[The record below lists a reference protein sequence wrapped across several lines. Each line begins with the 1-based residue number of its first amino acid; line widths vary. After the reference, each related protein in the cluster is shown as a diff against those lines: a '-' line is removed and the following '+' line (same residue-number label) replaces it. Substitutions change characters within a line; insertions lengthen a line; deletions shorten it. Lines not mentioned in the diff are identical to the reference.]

1 MRKSAFL
8 LIISIMSF
16 ALIGI
21 IVVQIFWIRSS
32 VQIREKQFTRE
43 VYASMETVAK
53 NIQNKELK
61 YYIKKFSGLAKE
73 RKLATEADISKIIYQ
88 QIDTTRNEKFT
99 YARTILEQRYKVP
112 TDFLNQDSLT
122 LKRTFSKKDVLISRH
137 YINDDDIQALSPEE
151 HTIRFSELTALD
163 KEYYR
168 DILYE
173 EIKRTPIKDRISS
186 NELDELLSIQFKN
199 RGVET
204 PFKFAIYDNDM
215 LTSVKSGYFKV
226 EKGESYH
233 TTLFA
238 DDNGNG
244 NYQLYI
250 NFPNKENYI
259 LSGISKNLILSI
271 VFIITIIGVFGMT
284 LYQLNKQKKIAA
296 IKTDFINNMTH
307 EFKTPIATINLALDA
322 IKNPKIIDDKD
333 KIMSYVKM
341 IREENKRMH
350 AQVETVLRI
359 SKLEKNQL
367 DVSKEVIDIHDI
379 LEEAISHL
387 QLLIENK
394 GGTLQKKFEA
404 IQTEFIGN
412 SFHVTNIFVN
422 LLDNAIKYSD
432 KAANI
437 IVHTENSGAVI
448 LIHITDQGIGMNKNA
463 LKHIF
468 DKFYR
473 EETGNIHNVK
483 GHGLGLSYVKRII
496 ELHQGTVSVVSEKGK
511 GSRFTVKL
519 PVI

>member
-1 MRKSAFL
+1 MRKPAFL
-8 LIISIMSF
+8 LIITIMSI

-21 IVVQIFWIRSS
+21 IVVQIFWIRNSI
-32 VQIREKQFTRE
+32 QIREKQFTHE
-43 VYASMETVAK
+43 VYASMEAVSK
-53 NIQNKELK
+53 NIENKELK
-61 YYIKKFSGLAKE
+61 YYIKKYSGHTKD
-73 RKLATEADISKIIYQ
+73 RKLASEADISRIIYE
-88 QIDTTRNEKFT
+88 QIDTTKNERFT
-99 YARTILEQRYKVP
+99 YARTILEQKYKVP
-112 TDFLNQDSLT
+112 TDLLNQDSLT

-137 YINDDDIQALSPEE
+137 YINDDDIKALSPEE
-151 HTIRFSELTALD
+151 HSVLYSELTALD
-163 KEYYR
+163 KEVIR
-168 DILYE
+168 DLLYN
-173 EIKRTPIKDRISS
+173 EITRAPIKERISS
-186 NELDELLSIQFKN
+186 NELSDKLSIQFKN
-199 RGVET
+199 RGIET

-226 EKGESYH
+226 DKGESYH
-233 TTLFA
+233 TNLFS
-238 DDNGNG
+238 DENGNS

-250 NFPNKENYI
+250 NFPDKEKYI
-259 LSGISKNLILSI
+259 LSSISKNLILSM
-271 VFIITIIGVFGMT
+271 VFIITIIGVFAMT

-322 IKNPKIIDDKD
+322 IKNPKIIGDEN

-394 GGTLQKKFEA
+394 GGTLQRQFEA

-412 SFHVTNIFVN
+412 SFHVTNVFVN

-432 KAANI
+432 KTPKIN
-437 IVHTENSGAVI
+437 VHTENSGTAV
-448 LIHITDQGIGMNKNA
+448 LIHIADKGIGMNKNA

-483 GHGLGLSYVKRII
+483 GHGLGLSYAKRII
-496 ELHQGTVSVVSEKGK
+496 ELHQGTISVVSEKGK

>member
-8 LIISIMSF
+8 LIIAIMSF

-21 IVVQIFWIRSS
+21 IVVQIFWIRNSI
-32 VQIREKQFTRE
+32 QIREKQFTRE

-73 RKLATEADISKIIYQ
+73 RKLATEADISRIIYQ
-88 QIDTTRNEKFT
+88 QIDTTKNERFT
-99 YARTILEQRYKVP
+99 YARTILEQKYKVP

-122 LKRTFSKKDVLISRH
+122 LKRTFSKKDILISKH
-137 YINDDDIQALSPEE
+137 YINDDDIKALSPEE

-173 EIKRTPIKDRISS
+173 EIKRTPIKDRVSS
-186 NELDELLSIQFKN
+186 DELNDKLNIQFKN
-199 RGVET
+199 RGIET
-204 PFKFAIYDNDM
+204 DFKFAIYDVDM
-215 LTSVKSGYFKV
+215 LTSVKSGYFK
-226 EKGESYH
+226 EEIGKSYR
-233 TTLFA
+233 TTLFP
-238 DDNGNG
+238 DENDVG
-244 NYQLYI
+244 NYQLYV
-250 NFPNKENYI
+250 NFPNKGNYI
-259 LSGISKNLILSI
+259 LSSISKNLILSI
-271 VFIITIIGVFGMT
+271 VFIITIIGVFAMT

-322 IKNPKIIDDKD
+322 IKNPKIIDDKE
-333 KIMSYVKM
+333 KVMGYVKM

-359 SKLEKNQL
+359 SKLEKNQIVL
-367 DVSKEVIDIHDI
+367 NKEVIDIHDI
-379 LEEAISHL
+379 LEEAISHV

-394 GGTLQKKFEA
+394 GGTLHKKLEA

-412 SFHVTNIFVN
+412 SFHITNTFVN
-422 LLDNAIKYSD
+422 LLDNALKYS
-432 KAANI
+432 KETPNI
-437 IVHTENSGAVI
+437 TIHTENNANAV
-448 LIHITDQGIGMNKNA
+448 LIHISDEGIGMNKNS

-483 GHGLGLSYVKRII
+483 GHGLGLSYVKRIV
-496 ELHQGTVSVVSEKGK
+496 ELHQGTVNVVSEKEK
-511 GSRFTVKL
+511 GSRFTVML
-519 PVI
+519 PII